1 MNPPNSG
8 IWILAEQ
15 KDGQLCEVS
24 YELLNWAAALAEKR
38 NLALSALIFGDQLP
52 DQELQKLI
60 LRGADRVLHVTAAE
74 LAVFQPE
81 PYAACLMKLI
91 NDEKPE
97 ILIAAATT
105 TGRTLLPYV
114 AGKLRTGL
122 TADCT
127 KLDIE
132 PDTGL
137 LLQTR
142 PAAGGN
148 IMATIKT
155 PECRPQMATVR
166 PHALHPAPIQA
177 GRSGEIIRWAP
188 PQELLRSRVRR
199 LAFTPSTEKYGVQDA
214 DVVIAAGRG
223 FKKADNLSLVQQ
235 LAKQLGAAV
244 GASRE
249 TVDRGWLPYAAQV
262 GLSGK
267 TVSPKVYLAA
277 GISGAIQHLAGMQT
291 SDTII
296 AINSDPEAP
305 IFQYCEL
312 GICGDLFT
320 ILPLLSEKITALK
333 KRNAKSGGQYE

>member
-1 MNPPNSG
+1 MNSSG

-15 KDGQLCEVS
+15 KNGQLNEVS
-24 YELLNWAAALAEKR
+24 FELLNWATSLAEKKQQS
-38 NLALSALIFGDQLP
+38 LTALVFGDQLS
-52 DQELQKLI
+52 DAELQKLI
-60 LRGADRVLHVTAAE
+60 QRGADRVLHISAAQ

-81 PYAACLMKLI
+81 PFSACLMERI
-91 NDEKPE
+91 NCEKPE

-132 PDTGL
+132 PESGF

-155 PECRPQMATVR
+155 PDCRPQMATVR
-166 PHALHPAPIQA
+166 PHAQKPAPLKPGHLGTI
-177 GRSGEIIRWAP
+177 ERWNP
-188 PQELLRSRVRR
+188 PEELLQSRTRR
-199 LAFTPSTEKYGVQDA
+199 VAFTPSAEERGVQDA
-214 DVVIAAGRG
+214 DLVISAGRG
-223 FKKADNLSLVQQ
+223 FKKADNLSLVRQ
-235 LAKQLGAAV
+235 LASLLGAAV

-249 TVDRGWLPYAAQV
+249 AVDRGWLPYPAQI

-267 TVSPKVYLAA
+267 TVSPKVYIAA

-305 IFQYCEL
+305 IFQYSEL

-320 ILPLLSEKITALK
+320 ILPLLSAKIAAMK
-333 KRNAKSGGQYE
+333 AEDSAKGGSHE

>member
-1 MNPPNSG
+1 MNNSG

-15 KDGQLCEVS
+15 KNGQLNEVS
-24 YELLNWAAALAEKR
+24 FELLNWAIPLAEKKQQP
-38 NLALSALIFGDQLP
+38 LTALVFGDQLS
-52 DQELQKLI
+52 DTELQKLI
-60 LRGADRVLHVTAAE
+60 QRGADRVLHVSAPQ

-81 PYAACLMKLI
+81 PYSACLMELI
-91 NDEKPE
+91 NREKPE

-105 TGRTLLPYV
+105 TGRTLLPYA

-132 PDTGL
+132 PESGL

-155 PECRPQMATVR
+155 PDCRPQMATVR
-166 PHALHPAPIQA
+166 PHARKPAPPLPGHRQGSI
-177 GRSGEIIRWAP
+177 ERWNP
-188 PQELLRSRVRR
+188 PEELLRSRTRR
-199 LAFTPSTEKYGVQDA
+199 VAFTPSTEERGVQDA
-214 DVVIAAGRG
+214 DVVLAAGRG
-223 FKKADNLSLVQQ
+223 FKKADSLSMLRQ
-235 LAKQLGAAV
+235 LASLLGAAV

-249 TVDRGWLPYAAQV
+249 VVDRGLLPYPAQI

-267 TVSPKVYLAA
+267 TVSPKVYIAA

-291 SDTII
+291 SETII

-305 IFQYCEL
+305 IFQYSEL

-320 ILPLLSEKITALK
+320 ILPMLCEKITALK
-333 KRNAKSGGQYE
+333 AGNLTEGGSHE